1 MYSCLEH
8 QGTSHLFPRQCIDVL
23 SFIIRY
29 QTTKLAVLR
38 FGEFIDVEYRDQG
51 VLCYGFHPGGVA
63 TELALNMPKEVHSA
77 LVDTPELA
85 ADMMVWLTAERREW
99 LAGRYV
105 AVNWDV
111 DELLE
116 KKEMIAKDDLLKVRL
131 AVGLE

>member
-1 MYSCLEH
+1 MSYLLPGSSDRSLMD
-8 QGTSHLFPRQCIDVL
+8 TP
-23 SFIIRY
+23 RY

-38 FGEFIDVEYRDQG
+38 FGEFINAEYSDQG
-51 VLCYGFHPGGVA
+51 VLCYGIQPGGVA
-63 TELALNMPKEVHSA
+63 TELALNMPEEMHGM
-77 LVDTPELA
+77 LVDKPELA

-99 LAGRYV
+99 LAGRYI

-116 KKEMIAKDDLLKVRL
+116 KKEKIVNEDLLKVRL